1 MKKLACRYAIVHFLP
16 YTETGEFA
24 NVGVL
29 LACPATGYFGFKLE
43 TRRYARFT
51 HFFRD
56 LDKQVYLR
64 SIAALR
70 DELQRVGK
78 LTEGAGG
85 EAVRDAFTAIIHPRE
100 ALLRFGAARAILA
113 EDPAQVLEQLYG
125 HYVKHDFVT
134 EEGHEKVMAQKVQ
147 QLINGLNLAHPFK
160 EQRIG
165 DDEFGVHFPLVQTIS
180 AKPAKV
186 IKPFFLAQDDTMG
199 IYNHGI
205 LWLGKL
211 NRLRKRHQLPE
222 RLLFTVEP
230 PNQEDEKRYRV
241 FEEMQNDLSEYAE
254 ITRIGN
260 ETRIIQFAG
269 AE

>member
-24 NVGVL
+24 NVGVV
-29 LACPATGYFGFKLE
+29 LACPVTGYFGFKLE
-43 TRRYARFT
+43 TRRFARFT

-70 DELQRVGK
+70 DELLRVDT
-78 LTEGAGG
+78 LLEGAGT

-100 ALLRFGAARAILA
+100 ALLRFGEARALLA
-113 EDPAQVLEQLYG
+113 DDPVQALEQLYG
-125 HYVKHDFVT
+125 HYVEHDFVT
-134 EEGHEKVMAQKVQ
+134 PEYREEVLEQKVQ
-147 QLINGLNLAHPFK
+147 QLIKGLSLANPFR

-165 DDEFGVHFPLVQTIS
+165 DDEFGVHFPLVQAIS

-186 IKPFFLAQDDTMG
+186 IKPFFLAQDNTMG

-222 RLLFTVEP
+222 KLLFTVEP
-230 PNQEDEKRYRV
+230 PDQEDEKRYRA
-241 FEEMQNDLSEYAE
+241 FDEMQNELGEYAE
-254 ITRIGN
+254 IAMIGN
-260 ETRIIQFAG
+260 ETRIIQFAE